1 MLDDALFNAALPRQ
15 SPRFYMGNDQQWR
28 HRFITTTASALQ
40 SRGLVDLVIDHQ
52 DQTLVAAINQAIE
65 TQLAAL
71 EALPAP
77 DLIEQREAKFQHFL
91 QSWPVN

>member
-1 MLDDALFNAALPRQ
+1 M
-15 SPRFYMGNDQQWR
+15 
-28 HRFITTTASALQ
+28 TASALQ